1 MNHTKRAGLTRDAV
15 TGAWLHWEGL
25 MARPTGVTILAV
37 VAAIGGVLG
46 VLGSLALLGIGTLY
60 AVVGGGLA
68 FVFGLIFLALS
79 IGELAL
85 AYGFWTAKPWAWTWG
100 IVLQAASVVVG
111 LIELV
116 LGYNSI
122 SSLVVTIVVAAIII
136 YYLNQPAIRKYFG
149 APDTG
154 WPFMGTR

>member
-1 MNHTKRAGLTRDAV
+1 MP
-15 TGAWLHWEGL
+15 
-25 MARPTGVTILAV
+25 RPTGVTVLAV

-68 FVFGLIFLALS
+68 FLFGLVFLALS
-79 IGELAL
+79 VAELAI

-100 IVLQAASVVVG
+100 ILLQAATVVIG
-111 LIELV
+111 IIELV
-116 LGYNSI
+116 LGYSSI
-122 SSLVVTIVVAAIII
+122 SSLAVSIVVAGIII

-149 APDTG
+149 APETG
-154 WPFMGTR
+154 WPFMAAR

>member
-1 MNHTKRAGLTRDAV
+1 MP
-15 TGAWLHWEGL
+15 
-25 MARPTGVTILAV
+25 RPTGVTILAV

-46 VLGSLALLGIGTLY
+46 LLGSLALLGIGSIY

-68 FVFGLIFLALS
+68 FVFGLIFLALA
-79 IGELAL
+79 IAELAI

-100 IVLQAASVVVG
+100 IALQAASVVLGV
-111 LIELV
+111 IEIV
-116 LGYNSI
+116 LGYASVG
-122 SSLVVTIVVAAIII
+122 SLIVTIVVAAIII

-154 WPFMGTR
+154 WPFMGSR

>member
-1 MNHTKRAGLTRDAV
+1 MP
-15 TGAWLHWEGL
+15 
-25 MARPTGVTILAV
+25 RPTGVTILAV

-46 VLGSLALLGIGTLY
+46 ILGSLALLGIGSIY
-60 AVVGGGLA
+60 AAVGGGLA
-68 FVFGLIFLALS
+68 FVFGLLFLALS
-79 IGELAL
+79 VAELAI

-100 IVLQAASVVVG
+100 ITLQAAGVVIG

-116 LGYNSI
+116 LGYS
-122 SSLVVTIVVAAIII
+122 SVGSLVVSIVVAAIIV

-154 WPFMGTR
+154 WPFMGSR